1 MRRRRRVFFFSF
13 WRPSAVPHPQHD
25 AMLDVEQDLLLLAVV
40 PDEGVQRVAV
50 RHPANQARVGGQ
62 RDDGVALDADGGKKD
77 LFFWAPCNNTAN
89 LHCIT
94 GAL

>member
-1 MRRRRRVFFFSF
+1 
-13 WRPSAVPHPQHD
+13 
-25 AMLDVEQDLLLLAVV
+25 MLDVEQDLLLLAVV

-62 RDDGVALDADGGKKD
+62 RDDGVALDADGGKEV
-77 LFFWAPCNNTAN
+77 LSFWAACNNAAT
-89 LHCIT
+89 LHLIT